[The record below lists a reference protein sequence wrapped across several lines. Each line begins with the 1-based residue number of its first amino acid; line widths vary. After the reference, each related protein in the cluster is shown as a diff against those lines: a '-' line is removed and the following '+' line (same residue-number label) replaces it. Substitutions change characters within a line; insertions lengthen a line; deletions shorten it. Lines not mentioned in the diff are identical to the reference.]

1 MSKDMTDFTNCVV
14 KSKDYPYL
22 DGRVVVKTFKTIKCR
37 NKDSMLYEVQLNHT
51 KRHYFLYAE
60 EMEEKK

>member
-1 MSKDMTDFTNCVV
+1 MTDFTNCVV
-14 KSKDYPYL
+14 KSKDFPYL
-22 DGRVVVKTFKTIKCR
+22 NGRTVVRTFKLVKCR
-37 NKDSMLYEVQLNHT
+37 NKDSTLYEVQLNHS